1 MELLDSDIIKYQKL
15 YKAQFG
21 KDIDKHNAREQL
33 SKLVRQ
39 MELIYQPITKQQLE
53 DFKEARKRDAKALAE
68 LTYDM
73 YQEEKAK
80 SKRNK
85 KKS

>member
-1 MELLDSDIIKYQKL
+1 MEI
-15 YKAQFG
+15 
-21 KDIDKHNAREQL
+21 
-33 SKLVRQ
+33 V
-39 MELIYQPITKQQLE
+39 YQPITKQQLE
-53 DFKEARKRDAKALAE
+53 DFKEARKREAKALAG

-80 SKRNK
+80 SKQNK

>member
-1 MELLDSDIIKYQKL
+1 MQLTKSDIAKFKKL
-15 YKAQFG
+15 YKEKF
-21 KDIDKHNAREQL
+21 DIDLDDHEARHKL
-33 SKLVRQ
+33 SLLVRQ
-39 MELIYQPITKQQLE
+39 MELVYQPITKQQLE

-73 YQEEKAK
+73 YQEEKAN
-80 SKRNK
+80 NK

>member
-1 MELLDSDIIKYQKL
+1 MEITEKDITKYQKL
-15 YKAQFG
+15 YKSHFG
-21 KDIDKHNAREQL
+21 KDIDRHSAREQL

-39 MELIYQPITKQQLE
+39 MELVYQPITKQQLE
-53 DFKEARKRDAKALAE
+53 DFKEAQKRDAKALVE

-73 YQEEKAK
+73 SQEEKTK

-85 KKS
+85 KNS